1 MGPNRQIYT
10 YTYIYIYIYLYINP
24 RSSSW
29 RLSGAFWSF
38 SELSGAFRSFR
49 APRKHAKT
57 LRFRTNREL
66 SGVFELENAAQGSK
80 TQKSQKHGV
89 FELGARKHSQKRG
102 VFEPS
107 SRTSRKHK
115 TRKNAVFSSWA
126 LECTKMSVQKHAKTR
141 CFRAGRSKTRK
152 HIKTLCF
159 RAGCSNRLPRSHGA
173 LESPRIDCSGATWRL
188 KTLRRAVFSRPPS
201 LKTVPRAVFSSALE
215 PLGARIGCS
224 GATGRSKTLRRAM
237 FSRTPSSKTLPR
249 ALFSSVWTLESAT
262 PEPLDTRK
270 HCAVLCP
277 RENQENSSPPKA
289 RRLKKIQKTRAH
301 WGHLARESSR
311 KPRALEKTQEH
322 RELGITVHS
331 SQSLFEIALRNHCSR

>member
-1 MGPNRQIYT
+1 MQAF
-10 YTYIYIYIYLYINP
+10 
-24 RSSSW
+24 SSF
-29 RLSGAFWSF
+29 L
-38 SELSGAFRSFR
+38 ELSRVFSSFR
-49 APRKHAKT
+49 APLALRKRCAGVRFRLPEPRKRCAGLENTEIAKT
-57 LRFRTNREL
+57 RCFRVGR
-66 SGVFELENAAQGSK
+66 SK
-80 TQKSQKHGV
+80 TPQQLCV
-89 FELGARKHSQKRG
+89 FK
-102 VFEPS
+102 PS
-107 SRTSRKHK
+107 SRKSRKQK

-126 LECTKMSVQKHAKTR
+126 LECTEMSVQKHAKTR

-152 HIKTLCF
+152 HAKTLCF
-159 RAGCSNRLPRSHGA
+159 RAGCSNRLPRSHWA

-277 RENQENSSPPKA
+277 RENQENSSPPKT